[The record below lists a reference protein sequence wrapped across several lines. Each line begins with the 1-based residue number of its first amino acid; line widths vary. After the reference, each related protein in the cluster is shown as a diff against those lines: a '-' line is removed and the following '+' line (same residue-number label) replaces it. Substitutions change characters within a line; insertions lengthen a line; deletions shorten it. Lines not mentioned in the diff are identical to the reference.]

1 MDFDI
6 LEERMEKT
14 IEHLEDEFAKI
25 RAGRANPAILND
37 IKVDYYGAAT
47 PINQVGSIS
56 VPEARQIMISPWDR
70 SLLGGIE

>member
-25 RAGRANPAILND
+25 RAGRAHPVHPAG
-37 IKVDYYGAAT
+37 IKIA
-47 PINQVGSIS
+47 
-56 VPEARQIMISPWDR
+56 
-70 SLLGGIE
+70 

>member
-56 VPEARQIMISPWDR
+56 VPD
-70 SLLGGIE
+70 GIEVYLEE